1 MIVICEPLCKG
12 ISHEKCNSGFI
23 SGLRLAFPGEGIRLY
38 ADATHIKA
46 IKKILEHDKVNV
58 DPIEYCPQYF
68 TEGSF
73 VVSLAFYCFNFYR
86 IFSSVIRLGEGRVF
100 FLSFSPEILYVIKM
114 LKIWMRFA
122 HLNFTFVLHGAFE
135 TIDENFPLLRA
146 IALPINT
153 IPDVVKA
160 GLLERLRGKK
170 IIDLPLII
178 LLTIAKRIPQISRPQ
193 ILDRFFTVKK
203 MMAWKH
209 ASSYR
214 YIALSAH
221 ITRNAARYIDI
232 QQYDFYTVILPT
244 NFVVPTEA
252 PINAHVKFA
261 IFGYGDSLV
270 LHNIAYLLTQRKIA
284 KPYEIRVIGMDNR
297 GVEGFVSVTCTSDG
311 KRLERDEME
320 SHAKDIDAFLILYDK
335 TKYRLSCTG
344 SILEALSMCKPIIHF
359 DNDCINEFN
368 KAESPIGFSCTSL
381 EEYVDNIED
390 IINNYAAYRSVFQVF
405 RKNIIKRRTVCSIE
419 NSIPQLRASFTWL
432 L

>member
-1 MIVICEPLCKG
+1 MIIICEPLCKG

-122 HLNFTFVLHGAFE
+122 HLNFAFVLHGAFE

-153 IPDVVKA
+153 IPDVAKA

-178 LLTIAKRIPQISRPQ
+178 LLTIAKRIPRISRPQ
-193 ILDRFFTVKK
+193 ILNRFFTVKI

-209 ASSYR
+209 TPSYR
-214 YIALSAH
+214 YIALSPH

-232 QQYDFYTVILPT
+232 QQYDFYTIILPT

-270 LHNIAYLLTQRKIA
+270 LHNIAYLLTQRQIA
-284 KPYEIRVIGMDNR
+284 KPWEIRVIGMDNR
-297 GVEGFVSVTCTSDG
+297 GTEGFVSVTCTSGG

-320 SHAKDIDAFLILYDK
+320 LHAKDIDAFLILHDK
-335 TKYRLSCTG
+335 TKYRLSCSG
-344 SILEALSMCKPIIHF
+344 SILETLSMCKPIIHF

-368 KAESPIGFSCTSL
+368 KVEKPIGFRCYTL
-381 EEYVDNIED
+381 DEYINKLVD
-390 IINNYAAYRSVFQVF
+390 IIENYDLYQSTFADF
-405 RKNIIKRRTVCSIE
+405 RKNIFKVRGECAINKSMPKIME
-419 NSIPQLRASFTWL
+419 SFTW
-432 L
+432 